1 MLRVDGAARKAGA
14 AASLPFPGT
23 PVLRRRFVLILLLA
37 GFVVLFLWPASY
49 ALLTDWWWF
58 REIGYQIV
66 FTRELTTQL
75 LLFVAAGG
83 LTAGVLYL
91 NLRAAQRGLVP
102 DPVVFRIGPTAPRLD
117 VTAALRRLSLPVAV
131 VLGLLAGF
139 AATPAWDVVLR
150 AIYGTSFGIADPI
163 FSHDIGFYV
172 FTLPG
177 LSAGIGFLATLCR
190 LCLLLLIPLYW
201 LRGDVVV
208 GPRGLR
214 IEPSAGMHLAILL
227 AVLFLLTGVRL
238 WLVDIPSLLYSTTG
252 PLVGASYTD
261 LHAELP
267 ALRVTAVL
275 AVVVAVAALIGG
287 LRRQL
292 ALYGLLAIGGYVLVA
307 VVGRSL
313 LPLAMQS
320 FVVAPTELTR
330 ETPYLRHHIIATRQ
344 AWGLDSVETRELNGE
359 ADLTL
364 ADIRANATTIENV
377 RLWDRDPLLMTF
389 GQLQEIRTYYD
400 FVNVDDDRY
409 WIDGKYRQVL
419 LSPRELNAASLPT
432 RTFINEHLTFTHG
445 MGLTLGPVNQVTS
458 EGLPVLFVKD
468 LPPVSTVSLQIT
480 RPQIYYGELA
490 NEYVFVR
497 TRQREFDHPEGE
509 TNVYAAYGGTGGV
522 RVGNVLRRLLLAARF
537 GSSKILLSQDI
548 TNESRVL
555 FYRDVSERA
564 ARALPFLRFDRD
576 PYLVI
581 AADGKL
587 EWILDGYTTSDGY
600 PYAQRLRD
608 GTTYMRNSVKLVIDA
623 YDGSLRAYVSAPA
636 DPLIRTWARIFPGIF
651 APLDRMPADL
661 RAHLRYPDEL
671 YRIQTSLYTTYHMD
685 APEDFYHREDQ
696 WQIPTVAEST
706 GAVPFMRH
714 IIMRLPEE
722 SKAEFIYMVPF
733 TPRGKDNL
741 AAWMVARNDGAE
753 YGKLR
758 VYRLS
763 RQSLVYGPQQIENRI
778 NQDTEISRQIS
789 LWDQRGSKVIRGDL
803 LVIPIEES
811 LLYVQ
816 PLYLQAEGGRIPE
829 LKRVVVAYQNRVVM
843 QETLDGALTELFG
856 GSTRPRAQPAPELG
870 VEAAPTD
877 SGVLALA
884 TEARQRY
891 EAALQAQRELDWA
904 RYGDEMRRLGE
915 LLEQLGPARKR

>member
-1 MLRVDGAARKAGA
+1 MTSTGP
-14 AASLPFPGT
+14 S
-23 PVLRRRFVLILLLA
+23 VLRRRLAPILLLA
-37 GFVVLFLWPASY
+37 VFAALFVLPTFY
-49 ALLTDWWWF
+49 TLLTDWWWF

-66 FTRELTTQL
+66 FIRSFTTQW
-75 LLFVAAGG
+75 LLFLAVGG
-83 LTAGVLYL
+83 LSAGVLYL

-102 DPVVFRIGPTAPRLD
+102 YPVVLRFKEAAPRVD
-117 VTAALRRLSLPVAV
+117 ITAALRRLSLPVSLAV
-131 VLGLLAGF
+131 GLLAGL
-139 AATPAWDVVLR
+139 AATPAWDLVLR
-150 AIYGTSFGIADPI
+150 VIYGTKFGIADPV
-163 FSHDIGFYV
+163 FSRDVGFYV

-177 LSAGIGFLATLCR
+177 LSAAIGLLTTLGVLSLFLLV
-190 LCLLLLIPLYW
+190 PLYW
-201 LRGDVVV
+201 LRGDVVL
-208 GPRGLR
+208 GSGRLS
-214 IEPSAGMHLAILL
+214 IEPSAGLHLAIVL
-227 AVLFLLTGVRL
+227 AALFLLTGLRL
-238 WLVDIPSLLYSTTG
+238 WEVEIPSLLYSTTG

-261 LHAELP
+261 LHARLP
-267 ALRVTAVL
+267 ALRLTALLAVL
-275 AVVVAVAALIGG
+275 SAVVILIGG
-287 LRRQL
+287 ARRQL
-292 ALYGLLAIGGYVLVA
+292 ARYGLLAVGGYLVVA
-307 VVGRSL
+307 FVGRGL
-313 LPLAMQS
+313 FPQAMQK
-320 FVVAPTELTR
+320 FIVAPTELTR
-330 ETPYLRHHIIATRQ
+330 ETPYLRNHIVATRQ
-344 AWGLDSVETRELNGE
+344 AWGLDSVDTRELSGG

-364 ADIRANATTIENV
+364 ADIRANAPTVENV
-377 RLWDRDPLLMTF
+377 RLWDREPLLMTF

-400 FVNVDDDRY
+400 FVSVDDDRY

-419 LSPRELNAASLPT
+419 LSPRELNVASLPT

-445 MGLTLGPVNQVTS
+445 MGLTLGPVNQVTT
-458 EGLPVLFVKD
+458 EGLPVLFIKD
-468 LPPVSTVSLQIT
+468 LPPVSTVSLRIS

-490 NEYVFVR
+490 NEYVFVG
-497 TRQREFDHPEGE
+497 TRQREFDHPAGE
-509 TNVYAAYGGTGGV
+509 TNVYAPYGGTGGV
-522 RVGNVLRRLLLAARF
+522 RVGNLARRLLLAARF

-548 TNESRVL
+548 TSDSRVL
-555 FYRDVSERA
+555 YYRHIVARA
-564 ARALPFLRFDRD
+564 RKALPFLQFDRD

-581 AADGKL
+581 AADGTLK
-587 EWILDGYTTSDGY
+587 WILDAYTTSDGY

-623 YDGSLRAYVSAPA
+623 YDGSLKAYLSAPA

-651 APLDRMPADL
+651 APLDSMPADL
-661 RAHLRYPDEL
+661 RAHLRYPDEI

-741 AAWMVARNDGAE
+741 AAWMVARNDGDV

-758 VYRLS
+758 VYRVS
-763 RQSLVYGPQQIENRI
+763 RQSLVYGPEQIENRI

-843 QETLDGALTELFG
+843 EETLEGSLTELFG
-856 GSTRPRAQPAPELG
+856 GSTRPRNQPAPPVATGE
-870 VEAAPTD
+870 VTTD
-877 SGVLALA
+877 SGFRVLAA
-884 TEARQRY
+884 EARRRY
-891 EAALQAQRELDWA
+891 EAALQAQRDLDWA
-904 RYGDEMRRLGE
+904 SYGEEMRKLGE
-915 LLEQLGPARKR
+915 LLERLRSGGVEQQR

>member
-1 MLRVDGAARKAGA
+1 MFRHRL
-14 AASLPFPGT
+14 T
-23 PVLRRRFVLILLLA
+23 PILLLA
-37 GFVVLFLWPASY
+37 VFAAVFILPASY
-49 ALLTDWWWF
+49 VLITDWWWF

-66 FTRELTTQL
+66 YTRELTTRA
-75 LLFVAAGG
+75 LLFLAAGG

-91 NLRAAQRGLVP
+91 NLRAGQRGLVP
-102 DPVVFRIGPTAPRLD
+102 NPVVLRIAPAAPHLNL
-117 VTAALRRLSLPVAV
+117 TAALRRLSLPVAL
-131 VLGLLAGF
+131 VLGLLAGL
-139 AATPAWDVVLR
+139 AAAPGWDLVLR
-150 AIYGTSFGIADPI
+150 LLYGTRFGIADPI
-163 FSHDIGFYV
+163 FSRDIGFYV
-172 FTLPG
+172 FTLPA
-177 LSAGIGFLATLCR
+177 LSAAIGFLTTLVR
-190 LCLLLLIPLYW
+190 LCLFLLLPLYW
-201 LRGDVVV
+201 LRGDVVLR
-208 GPRGLR
+208 PRGLS
-214 IEPSAGMHLAILL
+214 IEPAAGLHLAIVL
-227 AVLFLLTGVRL
+227 AVLFLLTGLRL
-238 WLVDIPSLLYSTTG
+238 WLVDIPGLLYSTTG

-261 LHAELP
+261 LHAGLP

-275 AVVVAVAALIGG
+275 AVVAAVAVLVGG

-292 ALYGLLAIGGYVLVA
+292 GLYALLAVGGYFIVA
-307 VVGRSL
+307 AVGRGL
-313 LPLAMQS
+313 FPRAMQS
-320 FVVAPTELTR
+320 FLVAPTELTR
-330 ETPYLRHHIIATRQ
+330 ETPYLRNHILATRH
-344 AWGLDSVETRELNGE
+344 AWGIDSVETRELNGE

-364 ADIRANATTIENV
+364 ADIRANAPTIENV
-377 RLWDRDPLLMTF
+377 RLWDRDPLLLTF

-400 FVNVDDDRY
+400 FVSVDDDRY

-458 EGLPVLFVKD
+458 EGLPVLFIKD
-468 LPPVSTVSLQIT
+468 LPPVSTVSLRVT

-490 NEYVFVR
+490 NDFVFVG

-509 TNVYAAYGGTGGV
+509 TNVYAGYTGTGGV
-522 RVGNVLRRLLLAARF
+522 RVGNLLRRLLLAARF

-548 TNESRVL
+548 TNDSRVL
-555 FYRDVSERA
+555 FYRNIRNRA
-564 ARALPFLRFDRD
+564 ERALPFLRFDRD

-587 EWILDGYTTSDGY
+587 EWILDAYTTSDAY
-600 PYAQRLRD
+600 PYAERVRD

-651 APLDRMPADL
+651 APLDSMPADL
-661 RAHLRYPDEL
+661 RAHLRYPDDL

-696 WQIPTVAEST
+696 WQIPTVADST

-714 IIMRLPEE
+714 IVMRLPEE
-722 SKAEFIYMVPF
+722 AKAEFIYMVPF

-741 AAWMVARNDGAE
+741 AAWMVARNDGDA
-753 YGKLR
+753 YGRLR

-789 LWDQRGSKVIRGDL
+789 LWDQRGSTVIRGDL

-811 LLYVQ
+811 LMYVQ
-816 PLYLQAEGGRIPE
+816 PIYLQAEGGRIPE

-843 QETLDGALTELFG
+843 QETLEGSLAELFG
-856 GSTRPRAQPAPELG
+856 GSSRPRTAPAPDVG
-870 VEAAPTD
+870 TGAAPTD
-877 SGVLALA
+877 SSFRALVA
-884 TEARQRY
+884 EAGRRY
-891 EAALQAQRELDWA
+891 EAALQAQRDIDWA
-904 RYGDEMRRLGE
+904 RYGEEFKRLGE
-915 LLEQLGPARKR
+915 VLQQLRAEGSAPRR